1 MLNTSPRH
9 TSGAH
14 VRSPR
19 GGRERGSSV
28 PIMDAETRRRVDPFP
43 GLGNPNPLWV
53 QGLAQGSQP
62 VYGPVPRGRTPARSP
77 HGVATGAPQQTMGGP
92 SFPPGLPQQA
102 EKSFVITRTIHWTSS
117 TCGDTITNITRR
129 ARVDETS
136 ARIGKHDAATGCA
149 ATAVYANDDF
159 VHGAAT
165 AAASAVDDTAA
176 SATAATATATGESPL
191 TSGWCS

>member
-1 MLNTSPRH
+1 
-9 TSGAH
+9 
-14 VRSPR
+14 
-19 GGRERGSSV
+19 
-28 PIMDAETRRRVDPFP
+28 MDAETRRRVTLFRVWEIPTHC
-43 GLGNPNPLWV
+43 GCKVWHKEANLCM
-53 QGLAQGSQP
+53 AQCP
-62 VYGPVPRGRTPARSP
+62 EVE
-77 HGVATGAPQQTMGGP
+77 
-92 SFPPGLPQQA
+92 LPQKPSWGSYWSTQTDNGRPFVSPWFA
-102 EKSFVITRTIHWTSS
+102 SASGRKSFVTNRTIHWTSS

>member
-1 MLNTSPRH
+1 MVWSSCEESKRWTR
-9 TSGAH
+9 
-14 VRSPR
+14 
-19 GGRERGSSV
+19 RGSSV
-28 PIMDAETRRRVDPFP
+28 PIMDAETRRRVAFS
-43 GLGNPNPLWV
+43 GFGK
-53 QGLAQGSQP
+53 SQP
-62 VYGPVPRGRTPARSP
+62 TVGARFGTRKPTCVWPSAQRSNSRQKPSWGSYWSAPTDNGRPFVSP
-77 HGVATGAPQQTMGGP
+77 WFASASGR
-92 SFPPGLPQQA
+92 
-102 EKSFVITRTIHWTSS
+102 KSFVTTRTIHWNSS

>member
-1 MLNTSPRH
+1 MGARFGTRKPTCVWPSAQRSNSRQKPSWGSYWNTPTDNGRPFVSPWFASA
-9 TSGAH
+9 SG
-14 VRSPR
+14 R
-19 GGRERGSSV
+19 
-28 PIMDAETRRRVDPFP
+28 
-43 GLGNPNPLWV
+43 
-53 QGLAQGSQP
+53 
-62 VYGPVPRGRTPARSP
+62 
-77 HGVATGAPQQTMGGP
+77 
-92 SFPPGLPQQA
+92 
-102 EKSFVITRTIHWTSS
+102 KSFVTTRTIHWTSS

-136 ARIGKHDAATGCA
+136 ARIGKHDAATGYA